1 MMINYK
7 EARELLINH
16 ARSFGT
22 ESVSLDAAQGRVLSE
37 KIMADRDYPPFNRS
51 AMDGYALSYNDWKI
65 GIRRFEVVETIFAGA
80 AHLQSIHSG
89 QCYKIMTGAAV
100 PDDAD
105 LVIRREDTEEG
116 EGTMVILTEMGEK
129 SATKSLADSRSPL
142 KPFLN
147 IARQGEDLRS
157 ADIVI
162 ERPCLCEPAVIG
174 LLASLGKKEVRVA
187 KLPKVALL
195 TTGNEIVGI
204 DEPVNAGQI
213 RNSNRWLLQAA
224 LQKWGIDLTYYQH
237 VPDDRETLHIALEKA
252 LNSDMIILCG
262 GVSAG
267 DADYVPEALEASG
280 VKKIFHKMAIKPG
293 KPAWCGIA
301 PEGGMVFALPGNP
314 ISCLVGFALLIQ
326 PWLHASFGLA
336 VPLPLGL
343 PLLAVRK
350 KKTPLDEFFPVRLA
364 GNPAGV
370 SMMAMNGSGDI
381 RLGLE
386 ANALALH
393 EAERGDLDKGD
404 TVLCYPL
411 W

>member
-1 MMINYK
+1 MINYK
-7 EARELLINH
+7 EALELIIKQ

-51 AMDGYALSYNDWKI
+51 AMDGYALRYNDLEK
-65 GIRRFEVVETIFAGA
+65 GIRRFDVIETVFAGSV
-80 AHLQSIHSG
+80 HIQSIQSG

-100 PDDAD
+100 PEDAD

-116 EGTMVILTEMGEK
+116 EGTMAIRTEIGEK
-129 SATKSLADSRSPL
+129 MIW

-147 IARQGEDLRS
+147 IAKRGEDLRS

-187 KLPKVALL
+187 KFPKCALL

-204 DEPVNAGQI
+204 NEPVNRGQI
-213 RNSNRWLLQAA
+213 RNSNKWLLQAA
-224 LQKWGIDLTYYQH
+224 LQKWGIDLAFYQH
-237 VPDDRETLHIALEKA
+237 VPDDREALHIALEKA
-252 LNSDMIILCG
+252 LGSDMIILCG

-293 KPAWCGIA
+293 KPVWCGIA

-314 ISCLVGFALLIQ
+314 ISCMVGFALLIQ

-336 VPLPLGL
+336 LPMPLGL
-343 PLLAVRK
+343 PLRDTKK

-364 GNPAGV
+364 GNPAAV
-370 SMMAMNGSGDI
+370 SLVAMNGSGDI

-393 EAERGDLDKGD
+393 NAERGDLDKGD

-411 W
+411 